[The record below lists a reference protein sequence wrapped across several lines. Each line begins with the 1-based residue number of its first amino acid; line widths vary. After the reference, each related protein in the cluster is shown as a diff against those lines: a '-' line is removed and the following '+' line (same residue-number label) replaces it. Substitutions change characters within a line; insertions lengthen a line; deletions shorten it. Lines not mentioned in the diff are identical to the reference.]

1 MMTRSRQHGMGI
13 FGILGVL
20 AMLGFFAMCIIK
32 MTPPYLEFLSIRGI
46 VTDIVKDPDSVDKS
60 SSEIRRKL
68 DYTFNTNQ
76 IYELDWKDVEVYQKK
91 GRHYIDAR
99 YEVRMPIMWRVDAVL
114 KFDDLLFEIGD
125 PAPLTTSP

>member
-32 MTPPYLEFLSIRGI
+32 MTPPYLEFLSIRDI

>member
-1 MMTRSRQHGMGI
+1 MTRSRQHGMGI

-76 IYELDWKDVEVYQKK
+76 IYELDWKDIEVYRKK

-99 YEVRMPIMWRVDAVL
+99 YEVRMPIMWRIDAVL

>member
-1 MMTRSRQHGMGI
+1 MTRSRQHGMGI

-32 MTPPYLEFLSIRGI
+32 MTPPYLEFLSIRDI

-76 IYELDWKDVEVYQKK
+76 IYELDWKDVEVYRKK

-99 YEVRMPIMWRVDAVL
+99 YEVRMPIMWRIDAVL

-125 PAPLTTSP
+125 PTPLTTSP

>member
-1 MMTRSRQHGMGI
+1 MTRSRQHGMGI
-13 FGILGVL
+13 VGILGVL

-32 MTPPYLEFLSIRGI
+32 MTPPYLEFLSIRDI

-99 YEVRMPIMWRVDAVL
+99 YEVRMPIMWRIDAVL

-125 PAPLTTSP
+125 PTPLTTSP

>member
-1 MMTRSRQHGMGI
+1 MTRSRQHGMGI

-76 IYELDWKDVEVYQKK
+76 IYELDWKDVEVYRKK

-99 YEVRMPIMWRVDAVL
+99 YEVRMPIMWRIDAVL

>member
-1 MMTRSRQHGMGI
+1 MTRSRQHGMGI

-76 IYELDWKDVEVYQKK
+76 IYELDWKDVEVYRKK
-91 GRHYIDAR
+91 GRRYIDAR

-125 PAPLTTSP
+125 PTPLTTSP

>member
-1 MMTRSRQHGMGI
+1 MTRSRQHGMGI

-32 MTPPYLEFLSIRGI
+32 MTPPYLEFLSIRDI

-76 IYELDWKDVEVYQKK
+76 IYELDWKDVEVYRKK

-99 YEVRMPIMWRVDAVL
+99 YEVRMPIMWRIDAVL

-125 PAPLTTSP
+125 PTPLMTSP

>member
-1 MMTRSRQHGMGI
+1 MTRSRQHGMGI

-76 IYELDWKDVEVYQKK
+76 IYELDWKDVEVYRKK

-99 YEVRMPIMWRVDAVL
+99 YEVRMPIMWRIDAVL

-125 PAPLTTSP
+125 PTPLTTSP

>member
-1 MMTRSRQHGMGI
+1 MTRSRQHGMGI

>member
-1 MMTRSRQHGMGI
+1 MTRSRQHGMGI

-32 MTPPYLEFLSIRGI
+32 MTPPYLEFLSIRDI

-68 DYTFNTNQ
+68 NYTFNTNQ
-76 IYELDWKDVEVYQKK
+76 IYELDWKDVEVYRKK

-99 YEVRMPIMWRVDAVL
+99 YEVRMPIMWRIDAVL

-125 PAPLTTSP
+125 PTPLTTSP

>member
-1 MMTRSRQHGMGI
+1 MTRSRQHGMGI

-32 MTPPYLEFLSIRGI
+32 MTPPYLEFLSIRDI

-76 IYELDWKDVEVYQKK
+76 IYELDWKDVEVYRKK

-99 YEVRMPIMWRVDAVL
+99 YEVRVPIMWRIDAVL

-125 PAPLTTSP
+125 PTPLTTSP